1 VEIGGIL
8 LCPKISFMA
17 GRNIEN
23 GEDLGQER
31 YVMNNALKRQRLPK
45 RILVHIHFLLSLVT
59 ILIFGIW
66 GSSPAIGQDQAPTV
80 LITGSSQGY
89 GLNFVQ
95 QYAKKGWNVIATCRN
110 PSKANKLKEF
120 ASQHSN
126 VVIEELDVTDF
137 SEIDALAEKYRDTPI
152 DVLLNNA
159 AINTYRFGP
168 TRFGNIDYDWY
179 EEILRVNVIGPLKVS
194 ETFLEHVAASEQ
206 KKIVVMSSNGSSI
219 TNTTVV
225 TAPLYRTSKAA
236 LNASMHMLAIEL
248 TERGVIVG
256 IIAPGTIDLEGYL
269 DMDPE
274 TLPQDVRSRIESG
287 RIIPIDTFA
296 SIVSLIDDL
305 TLEKSGMLINWKG
318 EVIPW

>member
-1 VEIGGIL
+1 MNNVLELQDLKRGHWTQVSIL
-8 LCPKISFMA
+8 LA
-17 GRNIEN
+17 
-23 GEDLGQER
+23 
-31 YVMNNALKRQRLPK
+31 
-45 RILVHIHFLLSLVT
+45 LVT

-89 GLNFVQ
+89 GLHFVQ
-95 QYAKKGWNVIATCRN
+95 EYANKGWNVIATCRTPETAN
-110 PSKANKLKEF
+110 DLKAF
-120 ASQHSN
+120 TSQHSN

-137 SEIDALAEKYRDTPI
+137 DEIEALAEKYRDTPI

-159 AINTYRFGP
+159 AINTNHFEP
-168 TRFGNIDYDWY
+168 THFGNIDYGWY

-219 TNTTVV
+219 TNTTSVR
-225 TAPLYRTSKAA
+225 TPLYRTSKAA

-248 TERGVIVG
+248 AERGVIVG
-256 IIAPGTIDLEGYL
+256 IIAPGSIDTEGYL

-274 TLPQDVRSRIESG
+274 TLPQDVRSRLQSG
-287 RIIPIDTFA
+287 RVIPIDTFG
-296 SIVSLIDDL
+296 SIVSVIDNL
-305 TLEKSGMLINWKG
+305 TLENSGVLLNWNG

>member
-1 VEIGGIL
+1 MNNVLELQDLKRGHWTQVSIL
-8 LCPKISFMA
+8 LA
-17 GRNIEN
+17 
-23 GEDLGQER
+23 
-31 YVMNNALKRQRLPK
+31 
-45 RILVHIHFLLSLVT
+45 LVT

-89 GLNFVQ
+89 GLHFVQ
-95 QYAKKGWNVIATCRN
+95 EYANKGWNVIATCRN
-110 PSKANKLKEF
+110 PSKANELKEF

-137 SEIDALAEKYRDTPI
+137 SEIEALAEKYRDTPI

-168 TRFGNIDYDWY
+168 ARFGNIDYDWY

-219 TNTTVV
+219 TNTTSVR
-225 TAPLYRTSKAA
+225 TPLYRTSKAA

-248 TERGVIVG
+248 AERGVIVG
-256 IIAPGTIDLEGYL
+256 IIAPGSIDTEGYL
-269 DMDPE
+269 DMAPE
-274 TLPQDVRSRIESG
+274 TLPQDVRSRLQSG
-287 RIIPIDTFA
+287 RVIPIDTFR

-305 TLEKSGMLINWKG
+305 TLEKSGMLLNWKG
-318 EVIPW
+318 EVLPW